1 MEIEATISEEEF
13 ERVSAAVE
21 GVVGTR
27 DGLFFALGATALAA
41 YLADEPGERIDAGK
55 YLAACLEGGSDVLA
69 LMEADRSARRAGGVR
84 AVVIGV

>member
-13 ERVSAAVE
+13 ERVSAAVD

-41 YLADEPGERIDAGK
+41 YLEIG
-55 YLAACLEGGSDVLA
+55 
-69 LMEADRSARRAGGVR
+69 RAHV
-84 AVVIGV
+84 